1 MNCSYCA
8 TELPLGAMFCGECG
22 RSVTSAATPRA
33 APAPT
38 ATPVHEGAELVEPRS
53 SVRDEARILPGPEP
67 EPDLAPEPVPELAP
81 ETAPEPE
88 PEPEVALQPEPEVAL
103 QPEPEVAREPE
114 PEPANDVAPELQPEP
129 DDTPSQSA
137 PPESCAQ
144 CGTRLDTADIF
155 CPECG
160 FVRQSA
166 ANRPRDTVALDPFP
180 WGTPAGAPLPAPAV
194 EISENQGDSARV
206 QYDDIDDTRIV
217 DRSRSGERFVLQ
229 FSTGESVSVTSAGL
243 LGRNPMPEP
252 GEYFDALVA
261 ISDPGKSVSKT
272 HLEFGQDGG
281 AFWISDRYS
290 GNGTVVREPDAQP
303 RRCEPGKRYRIVR
316 GTRVD
321 IGEQFFVVS

>member
-22 RSVTSAATPRA
+22 RSVASAATPRA

-38 ATPVHEGAELVEPRS
+38 ATPVHEGAELVEPGS
-53 SVRDEARILPGPEP
+53 SVRDEARILPELEP
-67 EPDLAPEPVPELAP
+67 EPEPVPELALEP
-81 ETAPEPE
+81 VAEPE
-88 PEPEVALQPEPEVAL
+88 PEPEVEPE
-103 QPEPEVAREPE
+103 PEPEVAREPE

-194 EISENQGDSARV
+194 EISENLGDSARV

>member
-1 MNCSYCA
+1 
-8 TELPLGAMFCGECG
+8 MFCGECG
-22 RSVTSAATPRA
+22 RSVASAATPRA

-38 ATPVHEGAELVEPRS
+38 ATPVHEGAELVEPGS
-53 SVRDEARILPGPEP
+53 SVRDEARILPELEP
-67 EPDLAPEPVPELAP
+67 EPEPVPELALEP
-81 ETAPEPE
+81 VAEPE
-88 PEPEVALQPEPEVAL
+88 PEPEVEPE
-103 QPEPEVAREPE
+103 PEPEVAREPE

-194 EISENQGDSARV
+194 EISENLGDSARV

>member
-1 MNCSYCA
+1 VNCSYCA

-22 RSVTSAATPRA
+22 RSVASAATPRA

-38 ATPVHEGAELVEPRS
+38 ATPVHEGAELVEPGS
-53 SVRDEARILPGPEP
+53 SVRDEARILPELEP
-67 EPDLAPEPVPELAP
+67 EPEPVPELALEP
-81 ETAPEPE
+81 VAEPE
-88 PEPEVALQPEPEVAL
+88 PEPEVEPEPE
-103 QPEPEVAREPE
+103 PEIAREPE

-129 DDTPSQSA
+129 DDTPSQGA

-194 EISENQGDSARV
+194 EISENLGNSARV

>member
-22 RSVTSAATPRA
+22 RSVASAATPRA

-38 ATPVHEGAELVEPRS
+38 ATPVHEGAELVEPGS
-53 SVRDEARILPGPEP
+53 SVRDEARILPELEP
-67 EPDLAPEPVPELAP
+67 EPEPVPELALEP
-81 ETAPEPE
+81 VAEPE
-88 PEPEVALQPEPEVAL
+88 PEPEVEPE
-103 QPEPEVAREPE
+103 PEPEVAREPE

-129 DDTPSQSA
+129 DDTPSQGA

-194 EISENQGDSARV
+194 EISENLGNSARV

>member
-67 EPDLAPEPVPELAP
+67 EPEPVPELAP

-88 PEPEVALQPEPEVAL
+88 PEPEVEPE
-103 QPEPEVAREPE
+103 PEPEVAREPE

-252 GEYFDALVA
+252 GEYFEALVA

>member
-22 RSVTSAATPRA
+22 RSVASAATPRA

-38 ATPVHEGAELVEPRS
+38 ATPVHEGAELVEPGS
-53 SVRDEARILPGPEP
+53 SVRDEARILPELEP
-67 EPDLAPEPVPELAP
+67 EPEPVPELALEP
-81 ETAPEPE
+81 VAEPE
-88 PEPEVALQPEPEVAL
+88 PEPEVEPE
-103 QPEPEVAREPE
+103 PEPEVAREPE

-129 DDTPSQSA
+129 DDTPSQGA

-252 GEYFDALVA
+252 GEYFEALVA

>member
-22 RSVTSAATPRA
+22 RSVASAATPRA

-67 EPDLAPEPVPELAP
+67 EPEPVPELAP

-88 PEPEVALQPEPEVAL
+88 PEPEVEPE
-103 QPEPEVAREPE
+103 PEPEVAREPE

-129 DDTPSQSA
+129 DDTPSQGA

>member
-22 RSVTSAATPRA
+22 RSVASAATPRA

-38 ATPVHEGAELVEPRS
+38 ATPVHEGAELVEPGS
-53 SVRDEARILPGPEP
+53 SVRDEARILPELEP
-67 EPDLAPEPVPELAP
+67 EPEPVPELALEP
-81 ETAPEPE
+81 VAEPE
-88 PEPEVALQPEPEVAL
+88 
-103 QPEPEVAREPE
+103 PEPEVAREPE

-252 GEYFDALVA
+252 GEYFEALVA

>member
-1 MNCSYCA
+1 
-8 TELPLGAMFCGECG
+8 MFCGECG
-22 RSVTSAATPRA
+22 RSVASAATPRA

-38 ATPVHEGAELVEPRS
+38 ATPVHEGAELVEPGS
-53 SVRDEARILPGPEP
+53 SVRDEARILPELEP
-67 EPDLAPEPVPELAP
+67 EPEPVPELALEP
-81 ETAPEPE
+81 VAEPE
-88 PEPEVALQPEPEVAL
+88 PEPEVEPE
-103 QPEPEVAREPE
+103 PEPEVAREPE

-137 PPESCAQ
+137 PPEACAQ

-252 GEYFDALVA
+252 GEYFEALVA

>member
-22 RSVTSAATPRA
+22 RSVASAATPRA

-53 SVRDEARILPGPEP
+53 SVRDEARILPELEP
-67 EPDLAPEPVPELAP
+67 EPEPVPELALEP
-81 ETAPEPE
+81 VAEPE
-88 PEPEVALQPEPEVAL
+88 
-103 QPEPEVAREPE
+103 PEPEVAREPE

-129 DDTPSQSA
+129 DDTPSQGA

-194 EISENQGDSARV
+194 EISENLGNSARV

-252 GEYFDALVA
+252 GEYFEALVA

>member
-1 MNCSYCA
+1 VNCSYCA

-22 RSVTSAATPRA
+22 RSVASAATPRA

-38 ATPVHEGAELVEPRS
+38 ATPVHEGAELVEPGS
-53 SVRDEARILPGPEP
+53 SVRDEARILPELEP
-67 EPDLAPEPVPELAP
+67 EPEPVPELALEP
-81 ETAPEPE
+81 VAEPE
-88 PEPEVALQPEPEVAL
+88 PEPEVEPE
-103 QPEPEVAREPE
+103 PEPEVAREPE

-129 DDTPSQSA
+129 DDTPSQGA

>member
-22 RSVTSAATPRA
+22 RSVASAATPRA

-53 SVRDEARILPGPEP
+53 SVRDEARILPELEP
-67 EPDLAPEPVPELAP
+67 EPEPVPELALEP
-81 ETAPEPE
+81 VAEPE
-88 PEPEVALQPEPEVAL
+88 PEPEVEPE
-103 QPEPEVAREPE
+103 PEPEVAREPE

-194 EISENQGDSARV
+194 EISENLGNSARV

-252 GEYFDALVA
+252 GEYFEALVA

>member
-22 RSVTSAATPRA
+22 RSVASAATPRA

-38 ATPVHEGAELVEPRS
+38 ATPVHEGAELVEPGS
-53 SVRDEARILPGPEP
+53 SVRDEARILPELEP
-67 EPDLAPEPVPELAP
+67 EPEPVPELALEP
-81 ETAPEPE
+81 VAEPE
-88 PEPEVALQPEPEVAL
+88 PEPEVEPE
-103 QPEPEVAREPE
+103 PEPEVAREPE

-129 DDTPSQSA
+129 DDTPSQGA

>member
-22 RSVTSAATPRA
+22 RSVASAATPRA

-53 SVRDEARILPGPEP
+53 SVRDEARILPELEP
-67 EPDLAPEPVPELAP
+67 EPEPVPELALEP
-81 ETAPEPE
+81 VAEPE
-88 PEPEVALQPEPEVAL
+88 
-103 QPEPEVAREPE
+103 PEPEVAREPE

-129 DDTPSQSA
+129 DDTPSQGA

-252 GEYFDALVA
+252 GEYFEALVA

>member
-1 MNCSYCA
+1 
-8 TELPLGAMFCGECG
+8 MFCGECG
-22 RSVTSAATPRA
+22 RSVASATTAKTT
-33 APAPT
+33 PAPT
-38 ATPVHEGAELVEPRS
+38 AASVQEGAALVEPAP
-53 SVRDEARILPGPEP
+53 SVRGEAGIL
-67 EPDLAPEPVPELAP
+67 
-81 ETAPEPE
+81 PEPE
-88 PEPEVALQPEPEVAL
+88 PEPEPAAEVEVEAEVEPQVESV
-103 QPEPEVAREPE
+103 PEPE
-114 PEPANDVAPELQPEP
+114 PEPEPVLDVAHQPEP
-129 DDTPSQSA
+129 EPEPEPEPSRSVVVDPV
-137 PPESCAQ
+137 PPSRAQHESCAQ
-144 CGTRLDTADIF
+144 CGTQLDASDIF

-180 WGTPAGAPLPAPAV
+180 WGTPIESAPVAPAAEV
-194 EISENQGDSARV
+194 SASRGTSASAA
-206 QYDDIDDTRIV
+206 YDDIDDTRIV
-217 DRSRSGERFVLQ
+217 DRSRRGERFVLQ

>member
-1 MNCSYCA
+1 
-8 TELPLGAMFCGECG
+8 MFCGECG

-53 SVRDEARILPGPEP
+53 SVRDEARILPEPEP
-67 EPDLAPEPVPELAP
+67 EPELAPEPVPELAP

-88 PEPEVALQPEPEVAL
+88 
-103 QPEPEVAREPE
+103 PEPEVAREPE

-129 DDTPSQSA
+129 DDTPSQGA

>member
-22 RSVTSAATPRA
+22 RSVASAATPRA

-67 EPDLAPEPVPELAP
+67 EPEPVPELAP

-88 PEPEVALQPEPEVAL
+88 PEPEVEPE
-103 QPEPEVAREPE
+103 PEPEVAREPE

-252 GEYFDALVA
+252 GEYFEALVA

>member
-1 MNCSYCA
+1 
-8 TELPLGAMFCGECG
+8 MFCGECG
-22 RSVTSAATPRA
+22 RSVASAATPRA

-53 SVRDEARILPGPEP
+53 SVRDEARILPELEP
-67 EPDLAPEPVPELAP
+67 EPEPVPELALEP
-81 ETAPEPE
+81 VAEPE
-88 PEPEVALQPEPEVAL
+88 
-103 QPEPEVAREPE
+103 PEPEVAREPE

>member
-1 MNCSYCA
+1 
-8 TELPLGAMFCGECG
+8 MFCGECG
-22 RSVTSAATPRA
+22 RSVASAATPRP

-38 ATPVHEGAELVEPRS
+38 ATPVHEGAELVEPGS

-67 EPDLAPEPVPELAP
+67 EPEPVPELALEP
-81 ETAPEPE
+81 VAEPE
-88 PEPEVALQPEPEVAL
+88 
-103 QPEPEVAREPE
+103 PEPEVAREPE

-137 PPESCAQ
+137 PPEACAQ

-194 EISENQGDSARV
+194 EISENLGNSARV

-252 GEYFDALVA
+252 GEYFEALVA

>member
-1 MNCSYCA
+1 
-8 TELPLGAMFCGECG
+8 MFCGECG
-22 RSVTSAATPRA
+22 RSVASAATPRA

-38 ATPVHEGAELVEPRS
+38 ATPVHEGAELVEPGS

-67 EPDLAPEPVPELAP
+67 EPEPVPELALEP
-81 ETAPEPE
+81 VAEPE
-88 PEPEVALQPEPEVAL
+88 PEPEVEPE
-103 QPEPEVAREPE
+103 PEPEVAREPE

-137 PPESCAQ
+137 PPEACAQ

-252 GEYFDALVA
+252 GEYFEALVA

>member
-1 MNCSYCA
+1 
-8 TELPLGAMFCGECG
+8 MFCGECG
-22 RSVTSAATPRA
+22 RSVASAATPRA

-38 ATPVHEGAELVEPRS
+38 ATPVHEGAELVEPGS
-53 SVRDEARILPGPEP
+53 SVRDEARILPELEP
-67 EPDLAPEPVPELAP
+67 EPEPVPELAP

-88 PEPEVALQPEPEVAL
+88 PEPEVEPE
-103 QPEPEVAREPE
+103 PEPEVAREPE

-194 EISENQGDSARV
+194 EISENLGNSARV

-252 GEYFDALVA
+252 GEYFEALVA